1 MYLVKSALTILSI
14 SFSCSASSELRCLRE
29 EGGGDGGGGWKNG
42 CNIQLS
48 RTPLYLKLYTML
60 GA

>member
-29 EGGGDGGGGWKNG
+29 EGGGGSGWKNG